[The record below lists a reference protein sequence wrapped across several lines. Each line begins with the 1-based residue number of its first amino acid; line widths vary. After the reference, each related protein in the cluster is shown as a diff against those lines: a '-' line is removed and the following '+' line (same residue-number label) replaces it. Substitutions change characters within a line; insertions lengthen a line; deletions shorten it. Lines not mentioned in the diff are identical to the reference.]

1 MRMLP
6 FPCLLAMFLSTIL
19 ANGAQAVDPP
29 HSMPAADPMYPAPPW
44 TYRDCNMLQISF
56 RSDPD
61 VVSRMVPAPLVP
73 NPDGVMVVWL
83 ADMKIV
89 EPFKLTYLEHGL
101 AVPSQLNGKPVLYC
115 THLYLNDDT
124 AIAAGREIW
133 GWPKKHAAMTYTRDG
148 GSVVTATTRRGVEIV
163 RGTFQ
168 ATGDAPIAD
177 VARHYVNYKLIPSA
191 NGTSAHDV
199 RQLTSTTLLRTTR
212 VRKNGTATLQFRSSS
227 ADALGQITVN
237 QILNAEYSEF
247 DFTLSS
253 GEVVHDYLQQSG
265 AQSPVQFP
273 GATTTGR
280 E

>member
-1 MRMLP
+1 
-6 FPCLLAMFLSTIL
+6 
-19 ANGAQAVDPP
+19 
-29 HSMPAADPMYPAPPW
+29 MPAADPMYPAPPW

-61 VVSRMVPAPLVP
+61 VVARMVPAPLVP

-83 ADMKIV
+83 ADMKVV
-89 EPFKLTYLEHGL
+89 EPFKLNYLEHGL

-168 ATGDAPIAD
+168 ATADAPIAD

-191 NGTSAHDV
+191 NGTPVPDV
-199 RQLTSTTLLRTTR
+199 
-212 VRKNGTATLQFRSSS
+212 
-227 ADALGQITVN
+227 
-237 QILNAEYSEF
+237 
-247 DFTLSS
+247 
-253 GEVVHDYLQQSG
+253 H
-265 AQSPVQFP
+265 
-273 GATTTGR
+273 
-280 E
+280 